1 MSKDKWVRR
10 FSVDET
16 SKHNN
21 GFTIY
26 KIMSILF
33 PIESPEA
40 VTAISVWKRYSDIQ
54 RLHKSMKSLHA
65 GLHLRGTF
73 PALPRYSYFRRFQ
86 PDVITDRARTIKTLL
101 EFIAEHRLLFTST
114 DFVNFLQTGYPEPCA
129 EPGVIN
135 SIRSSLHLPIEET
148 PPLEYPTDDDEAR
161 TPNGSINPTASQQV
175 SRDETDFISQ
185 IPIYEAADVEVADL
199 SEASK
204 RTGSLDSLDSLE
216 SIDSD
221 LFDELAKLTID
232 KPASSVKRNVLP
244 DLINFDEPSTS
255 KIDDCHTTRTGNT
268 DSDSLSLNA
277 QTFDSALSPS
287 HAGRGTRT
295 EDSYIFEAGYML
307 NLAARCED
315 AGDYAGA
322 LDHYKAGIEKLLVG
336 ARLSALHALFYWR
349 GLVHGG
355 RYSGA
360 CCSGRG
366 RRAAGAGPAAHA
378 RLPGA
383 RRATVQ
389 RAHTARRGWSGAR
402 RGGARRGGAG
412 RRGAERVACG
422 AVRVRAAGRGAA
434 AAAAGAARQ
443 HRHVLRH
450 EGAGQGAEQRAG
462 GGVAAPRAARAGALH
477 GAAARAHRDGGLA
490 VPGADVRA
498 GRAPV
503 RVRAP
508 VRRRARRQAAPARP
522 ALRARRPRRA
532 GGRRA
537 RPAAQLQGA
546 AADRGPGAG
555 RRRADNY
562 PGRAHHGR
570 WHRVG
575 AAHAVPGRGAAGRG
589 AALGRGAGDRAGESA
604 RGRRGVRRP
613 GPRQRAAG
621 RARAGAAHVLRVSRR
636 GGAGRGG
643 AGRGVAGRRAAR
655 TGRAARG
662 AGVPRLAGARAGRRL
677 LEPGRAALPAHLWI
691 PSFCSPQ
698 DCVHIAHYI
707 TAARGTDSGRG
718 IVIDST
724 ADVRAGGAAGRGRRA
739 RAAPAPVLPRRG
751 LAPRARQL
759 AQARLSRH
767 RTAGS
772 TSSQPTR
779 CSNVNAPPTLRYN
792 F

>member
-114 DFVNFLQTGYPEPCA
+114 DFVNFLQ
-129 EPGVIN
+129 
-135 SIRSSLHLPIEET
+135 SIWLVTFKRTHNT
-148 PPLEYPTDDDEAR
+148 PRDYVV
-161 TPNGSINPTASQQV
+161 NPTASQQV

-336 ARLSALHALFYWR
+336 ARSDAD
-349 GLVHGG
+349 
-355 RYSGA
+355 
-360 CCSGRG
+360 
-366 RRAAGAGPAAHA
+366 
-378 RLPGA
+378 GA
-383 RRATVQ
+383 RRALVRQ
-389 RAHTARRGWSGAR
+389 RTHAYLAHAERLCSARTQHVAGGVARGVAE
-402 RGGARRGGAG
+402 RGGAARDGAARSGSRAELCAYVLLGVVRPRLLLVLHASTDTCYVMKVLDKVPSNEPEGEWRRPVLPGPAPYMVRLHALIETEDSLFLVLTYAPGERLCEYVRRYAAAPAAKPRPPDLRCVLADRAAPGDDVRDLLHNSKELLLTVDRALGVGAQTTTPDEHTTAAG
-412 RRGAERVACG
+412 TGLEPRMRYRDAVPPG
-422 AVRVRAAGRGAA
+422 AVRRWAAELVTALESLHAAG
-434 AAAAGAARQ
+434 
-443 HRHVLRH
+443 V
-450 EGAGQGAEQRAG
+450 
-462 GGVAAPRAARAGALH
+462 VC
-477 GAAARAHRDGGLA
+477 
-490 VPGADVRA
+490 VWV
-498 GRAPV
+498 
-503 RVRAP
+503 
-508 VRRRARRQAAPARP
+508 P
-522 ALRARRPRRA
+522 ALYTGTAVLLVHWTVHCP
-532 GGRRA
+532 
-537 RPAAQLQGA
+537 
-546 AADRGPGAG
+546 D
-555 RRRADNY
+555 
-562 PGRAHHGR
+562 AH
-570 WHRVG
+570 
-575 AAHAVPGRGAAGRG
+575 
-589 AALGRGAGDRAGESA
+589 S
-604 RGRRGVRRP
+604 
-613 GPRQRAAG
+613 
-621 RARAGAAHVLRVSRR
+621 
-636 GGAGRGG
+636 
-643 AGRGVAGRRAAR
+643 
-655 TGRAARG
+655 
-662 AGVPRLAGARAGRRL
+662 
-677 LEPGRAALPAHLWI
+677 
-691 PSFCSPQ
+691 
-698 DCVHIAHYI
+698 
-707 TAARGTDSGRG
+707 
-718 IVIDST
+718 
-724 ADVRAGGAAGRGRRA
+724 
-739 RAAPAPVLPRRG
+739 
-751 LAPRARQL
+751 
-759 AQARLSRH
+759 
-767 RTAGS
+767 
-772 TSSQPTR
+772 
-779 CSNVNAPPTLRYN
+779 
-792 F
+792 

>member
-336 ARLSALHALFYWR
+336 ARSDAD
-349 GLVHGG
+349 
-355 RYSGA
+355 
-360 CCSGRG
+360 
-366 RRAAGAGPAAHA
+366 
-378 RLPGA
+378 GA
-383 RRATVQ
+383 RRALVRQ
-389 RAHTARRGWSGAR
+389 RTHAYLAHAERLCSARTQHVAGGVARGVAE
-402 RGGARRGGAG
+402 RGGAARDGAARSGSRAELCAYVLLGVVRPRLLLVLHASTDTCYVMKVLDKVPSNEPEGEWRRPVLPGPAPYMVRLHALIETEDSLFLVLTYAPGERLCEYVRRYAAAPAAKPRPPDLRCVLADRAAPGDDVRDLLHNSKELLLTVDRALGGGAQTTTPDEHTTAAGTGLEPRMRYRDAVPPGAVRRWAAELVTALESLHAAGVVCVDLGPANVLLGARGQALLTYFACRGGAG
-412 RRGAERVACG
+412 RDGAWRGG
-422 AVRVRAAGRGAA
+422 A
-434 AAAAGAARQ
+434 
-443 HRHVLRH
+443 RH
-450 EGAGQGAEQRAG
+450 
-462 GGVAAPRAARAGALH
+462 APGALH
-477 GAAARAHRDGGLA
+477 VAPECRGWQAPAPAADYWSLGALLYQLICGYPLSVHHKTVFTSHTILQLPEELTVEEESLLTQLLTFEPAAR
-490 VPGADVRA
+490 
-498 GRAPV
+498 
-503 RVRAP
+503 
-508 VRRRARRQAAPARP
+508 
-522 ALRARRPRRA
+522 
-532 GGRRA
+532 
-537 RPAAQLQGA
+537 
-546 AADRGPGAG
+546 
-555 RRRADNY
+555 
-562 PGRAHHGR
+562 
-570 WHRVG
+570 
-575 AAHAVPGRGAAGRG
+575 
-589 AALGRGAGDRAGESA
+589 LG
-604 RGRRGVRRP
+604 
-613 GPRQRAAG
+613 
-621 RARAGAAHVLRVSRR
+621 
-636 GGAGRGG
+636 
-643 AGRGVAGRRAAR
+643 
-655 TGRAARG
+655 
-662 AGVPRLAGARAGRRL
+662 
-677 LEPGRAALPAHLWI
+677 
-691 PSFCSPQ
+691 
-698 DCVHIAHYI
+698 
-707 TAARGTDSGRG
+707 
-718 IVIDST
+718 
-724 ADVRAGGAAGRGRRA
+724 AGGARELHRHPYFRA
-739 RAAPAPVLPRRG
+739 VDW
-751 LAPRARQL
+751 
-759 AQARLSRH
+759 RLVRDSWPKH
-767 RTAGS
+767 D
-772 TSSQPTR
+772 
-779 CSNVNAPPTLRYN
+779 
-792 F
+792 